1 MHSLY
6 ICYFGL
12 REPLVQTQVLPYL
25 RELQKDGHRISL
37 LTFEPELNTA
47 WSKTDLDDWQASL
60 SGEGIE
66 WLALAYHKRPTLPA
80 TIWDILA
87 GAWTAA
93 RYARRNKVD
102 IFHARNHVAAAMGLW
117 ARKFAG
123 GKLIFDIRGF
133 FPDEYVDAGS
143 WPAGGYLYRG
153 TKWAE
158 RKLLDAADGF
168 VVLTEKA
175 RAILFDNRPSEDSRP
190 VAVIP
195 CCVDLNRFTLDPVAA
210 QETLREKYGLTGRR
224 VIVYL
229 GALGGWYLSDEMADL
244 FAAAHAKDPNLI
256 SLILTQSDGDPLAA
270 RLRARGVPDDDF
282 LILKAAPEDV
292 PHFLS
297 AADLALM
304 FIKPGYSKKASSPTK
319 LAEYLACGLPVIC
332 NAGIGDVDEV
342 VETDRVGVLVREFT
356 NVAYAAALEKV
367 NELMR
372 DPETVA
378 RCRESAVRRFDLVT
392 VGGARYRALYREVG
406 EWNGNGYDLTSP
418 KRK

>member
-1 MHSLY
+1 MSMHSLY

-37 LTFEPELNTA
+37 LTFEPNFNTD
-47 WSKTDLDDWQASL
+47 WSKTDRDDWQARL
-60 SGEGIE
+60 SRESID
-66 WLALAYHKRPTLPA
+66 WLALSYHKRPTLPA
-80 TIWDILA
+80 TLWDILA

-143 WPAGGYLYRG
+143 WPVGGYLYRG

-158 RKLLDAADGF
+158 RQLLAAADGF

-175 RAILFDNRPSEDSRP
+175 RAILFDQRSVSDVRP

-195 CCVDLNRFTLDPVAA
+195 CCVDLKRFVLDPVAA
-210 QETLREKYGLTGRR
+210 QESLRDKYGLTGRR

-229 GALGGWYLSDEMADL
+229 GALGGWYLSDEMAGL
-244 FAAAHAKDPNLI
+244 FAAAHAQDPLTI
-256 SLILTQSDGDPLAA
+256 SLVLTQSDGDQFAEL
-270 RLRARGVPDDDF
+270 LRARGVPDDDF
-282 LILKAAPEDV
+282 LILEAAPEDV
-292 PHFLS
+292 PRFLS

-342 VETDRVGVLVREFT
+342 IETDRVGVLIREFT
-356 NVAYAAALEKV
+356 SEAYVGALKEAD
-367 NELMR
+367 ELMR
-372 DPETVA
+372 DPGTAA
-378 RCRESAVRRFDLVT
+378 RCRESAVRRFDLER
-392 VGGARYRALYREVG
+392 VGGERYRELYRQIKG
-406 EWNGNGYDLTSP
+406 D
-418 KRK
+418 RR

>member
-1 MHSLY
+1 MHVLY
-6 ICYFGL
+6 LCYFGL

-25 RELQKDGHRISL
+25 RELRKNGHRISL
-37 LTFEPELNTA
+37 LTFEPNLKAGWTNT
-47 WSKTDLDDWQASL
+47 DRDDWQVRLKEA
-60 SGEGIE
+60 GIE
-66 WLALAYHKRPTLPA
+66 WLALPYHKRPTLPA
-80 TIWDILA
+80 TVWDILA

-158 RKLLDAADGF
+158 RKLLAAADGF

-175 RAILFDNRPSEDSRP
+175 RAILFDKRPADDVRP

-195 CCVDLNRFTLDPVAA
+195 CCVDLNRFVLDPVEA
-210 QETLREKYGLTGRR
+210 QESLRDKYGLTGRR

-244 FAAAHAKDPNLI
+244 FAAAHAQDPNTI
-256 SLILTQSDGDPLAA
+256 SLILTQSDANSFAA
-270 RLRARGVPDDDF
+270 RLRERGVPDDDF

-292 PHFLS
+292 PRFLS
-297 AADLALM
+297 AADLAVM
-304 FIKPGYSKKASSPTK
+304 FIKPGFSKKASSPTK

-332 NAGIGDVDEV
+332 NTGIGDVDEV
-342 VETDRVGVLVREFT
+342 IETDGVGVLVREFT
-356 NVAYAAALEKV
+356 GDAYAAALELANK
-367 NELMR
+367 LMS
-372 DPETVA
+372 DPETAA
-378 RCRESAVRRFDLVT
+378 RCRESAVRRFDLVR
-392 VGGARYRALYREVG
+392 VGGERYRELYNDIEG
-406 EWNGNGYDLTSP
+406 KYQ
-418 KRK
+418 